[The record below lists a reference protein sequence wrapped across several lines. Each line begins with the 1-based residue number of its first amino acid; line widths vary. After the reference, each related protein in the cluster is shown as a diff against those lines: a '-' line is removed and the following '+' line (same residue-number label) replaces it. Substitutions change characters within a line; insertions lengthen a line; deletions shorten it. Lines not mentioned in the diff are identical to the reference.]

1 MNILVWLGNKDMH
14 PAIYPNMKSIA
25 DALAAMGHRVITCD
39 TANGEEVVAA
49 ISLLRDEKLVD
60 LSIGVNAMGMKISVD
75 DGEPVN
81 VFEDL
86 DTWHISILLDE
97 PFNPACNGFSHIAK
111 HHLITYLDR
120 SDKEFFS
127 RMRVAEGKYKL
138 FMPLGGTSSNLSIS
152 DLLERKRN
160 SRYDVVFSA
169 GKFAIYQQWP
179 NWSEYGATQAMVN
192 VLDDVLYLLQQK
204 PVSVTEAAK
213 DVLFARGMEEDEY
226 FYAVASF
233 FPLMLCYIKA
243 WRRRRLLDE
252 LLYGGIMVDI
262 FGDDWEDADFSGGVQ
277 LHGKIPYAEML
288 KVITEAKVL
297 VNDEACFNNGAH
309 DRVFTSMLGG
319 AVVVSEYS
327 SYLAEEFTDG
337 QDLFMF
343 DWQHIQEQLQVIPR
357 LLQDDA
363 YREDIARNAYGKVI
377 NRHTWYQRAQRLLEA
392 VEMVDF
398 QRKLQAG
405 NT

>member
-1 MNILVWLGNKDMH
+1 MNILVWLGNKGMH

-25 DALAAMGHRVITCD
+25 DALAAMGHKVITCD

-49 ISLLRDEKLVD
+49 ISLLRDEKMID
-60 LSIGVNAMGMKISVD
+60 LSIGANALGMKIIVD
-75 DGEPVN
+75 DGAPVN
-81 VFEDL
+81 VFENL

-97 PFNPACNGFSHIAK
+97 PFNPACNGFSHVAK

-120 SDKEFFS
+120 SDKEYFS
-127 RMRVAEGKYKL
+127 RMQAAEGKYKL
-138 FMPLGGTSSNLSIS
+138 FMPLGGTSSGHSLSEM
-152 DLLERKRN
+152 LECKRK
-160 SRYDVVFSA
+160 SRYNVVFSA
-169 GKFAIYQQWP
+169 GKFAIYQEWP
-179 NWSEYGATQAMVN
+179 NWGEYGATPAMIN

-213 DVLFARGMEEDEY
+213 EVLSARSMAEDVY
-226 FYAVASF
+226 FCAVAAF

-243 WRRRRLLDE
+243 WRRRKLLDE
-252 LLYGGIMVDI
+252 LLSGGIAVDI
-262 FGDDWEDADFSGGVQ
+262 FGEDWEEGDFSGGVN
-277 LHGKIPYAEML
+277 LHGKVPYAEML
-288 KVITEAKVL
+288 KVITEAKVMA
-297 VNDEACFNNGAH
+297 NDEACFNNGAH

-343 DWQHIQEQLQVIPR
+343 DWQHIREQLQIIPR

-363 YREDIARNAYGKVI
+363 YREDIACNAYGKVI
-377 NRHTWYQRAQRLLEA
+377 NRHTWYQRAQQLLEA
-392 VEMVDF
+392 VELLDF
-398 QRKLQAG
+398 QRKL
-405 NT
+405 